1 MALFRRKRRKAK
13 RDLTVE
19 EQLARGPMD
28 LPFLGLVLL
37 LTAIGLIALLSASF
51 AYGMYNPYPYI
62 QDTGG
67 DPYYFFKH
75 QAFFAVAGVGIMLWV
90 SKVDYQRLRWL
101 GAVGLAFSIFLLVLV
116 LIPGLGVAANGARR
130 WLKLGVT
137 FQPSE
142 MAKATVVIAFAS
154 ALSRRKDRKGM
165 PPRKFNRRTATGRFL
180 EWADKFGFLELVPYG
195 VVLLVILFLLYK
207 EPHMSGMIL
216 VCVGAASVLFASGI
230 SLGWFVALGAIA
242 GGGLWFIITQTKYMT
257 KRIELWLDPLSDL
270 QNGGYQ
276 LYQSQVAVGSGGLL
290 GKGLGN
296 STQKYLYLPE
306 MQNDFVFSI
315 WCEEMGL
322 IGAVLLIVIF
332 ALLIIRGFWLALHAR
347 DRFGTLLIVGFSSL
361 TAAQV
366 AFNIGVVT
374 GAIPTTGISLP
385 FFSYGGTALVVNLA
399 EMGVILSV
407 SRQITAPK
415 SN

>member
-51 AYGMYNPYPYI
+51 AYGMYNPYPNI

-101 GAVGLAFSIFLLVLV
+101 GAVGLAFSILLLV

-154 ALSRRKDRKGM
+154 ALSRRKDRKGL
-165 PPRKFNRRTATGRFL
+165 PPRKFNRRTAFGRFC

-195 VVLLVILFLLYK
+195 VVLLIIL
-207 EPHMSGMIL
+207 
-216 VCVGAASVLFASGI
+216 
-230 SLGWFVALGAIA
+230 
-242 GGGLWFIITQTKYMT
+242 
-257 KRIELWLDPLSDL
+257 
-270 QNGGYQ
+270 
-276 LYQSQVAVGSGGLL
+276 GS
-290 GKGLGN
+290 
-296 STQKYLYLPE
+296 
-306 MQNDFVFSI
+306 
-315 WCEEMGL
+315 
-322 IGAVLLIVIF
+322 VIF
-332 ALLIIRGFWLALHAR
+332 AGVLATPHVRYDPRLHRRRLRALRLRHQPGLVCSPGRGGRRRPLVHHHP
-347 DRFGTLLIVGFSSL
+347 DRVYDQ
-361 TAAQV
+361 AH
-366 AFNIGVVT
+366 
-374 GAIPTTGISLP
+374 
-385 FFSYGGTALVVNLA
+385 
-399 EMGVILSV
+399 
-407 SRQITAPK
+407 
-415 SN
+415 